1 MGGRGDRGGEAT
13 SDGSGTAQSSGE
25 GEGTETGN
33 ERQKPDCKDERSGQR
48 AALLFWV
55 ENLHSDFL

>member
-33 ERQKPDCKDERSGQR
+33 ERQAEARLQR
-48 AALLFWV
+48 REIRTESSFTLLGG
-55 ENLHSDFL
+55 ESTL